1 MHNFD
6 FGSENLAQKL
16 LKIQKKTVQLSTF
29 RILVFFGLGA
39 LSILALAE
47 HPLWL
52 VPAGM
57 MAWLFIY
64 LIRQF
69 NFTKNQEAIFL
80 AIEELEK
87 RKAYRQ
93 KRELSKLEQG
103 AEFAEKAHPFSNDLD
118 LFGAHSLFQL
128 LNHTTSSKGKEKLSQ
143 LMKSEFSSE
152 KAQQRAAAV
161 EELKLKGN
169 LLQALESI
177 GLAFGSEGKN
187 SQYWEKWLQET
198 HKVNFFHKSLAL
210 VGPLGGISL
219 LTLIYLG
226 IIPQAVLGLWI
237 FMGILVLSLVFTPL
251 KQAAESIPISSQ
263 MKSLAIRAEK
273 IETEDF
279 HSELLS
285 LEKSRFFSG
294 KTPISSQL
302 IELDKLGLWV
312 QNRINLLYLPI
323 NLLFWTDF
331 LLFIKLETWKNRVSD
346 KLHQLTENLENWE
359 VWVSLGSFEV
369 EVGFPAKISWCQ
381 DPVLEVKNAVHPLIP
396 LDKAVPN
403 SVNLGKEDKIAL
415 LTGANMSGKT
425 TFMRTL
431 GINAVLVNLGL
442 RPFAEELRIGPIQLY
457 TSMRNSDNLGE
468 SVSSFYAELHRIRM
482 LISRLE
488 AGESIFFLLDEI
500 LKGTNTQDR
509 ISGSEALIHQMLNT
523 QGFGII
529 STHDI
534 ELAELS
540 NKEPRIKNYSF
551 HSEIMDQAIE
561 FDYNL
566 KIGPCPSFNAHKL
579 MELMG
584 IKFGKNA

>member
-16 LKIQKKTVQLSTF
+16 LKIQKKSVQLSTF
-29 RILVFFGLGA
+29 RILAFFGLGA

-52 VPAGM
+52 IPAGM

-69 NFTKNQEAIFL
+69 NFAKNQEAIFM
-80 AIEELEK
+80 AIEEIEK
-87 RKAYRQ
+87 RKIKRQ

-128 LNHTTSSKGKEKLSQ
+128 LNHTTSSGGKEKLSRR
-143 LMKSEFSSE
+143 MKSEFTSE
-152 KAQQRAAAV
+152 MAQKRAAAI
-161 EELKLKGN
+161 EELKSKRDFLR
-169 LLQALESI
+169 ALESV
-177 GLAFGSEGKN
+177 GLAFGSETGN
-187 SQYWEKWLQET
+187 FQNWEKWLLEIR
-198 HKVNFFHKSLAL
+198 KVNFVHKSLAL
-210 VGPLGGISL
+210 VGPLGGITL
-219 LTLIYLG
+219 LTLISLG
-226 IIPQAVLGLWI
+226 TIPQAFLGLWI
-237 FMGILVLSLVFTPL
+237 LMGILLLSLVFTPL
-251 KQAAESIPISSQ
+251 KQAADSIPISSQ
-263 MKSLAIRAEK
+263 MKSMAVRAEK
-273 IETEDF
+273 IESQEF
-279 HSELLS
+279 HSELLTV
-285 LEKSRFFSG
+285 EKSRFFSG
-294 KTPISSQL
+294 NIPVSTQL
-302 IELDKLGLWV
+302 TELDKLGLWA

-331 LLFIKLETWKNRVSD
+331 LLFVKLEKWKSRIGHT
-346 KLHQLTENLENWE
+346 LGQLPENLENWE

-369 EVGFPAKISWCQ
+369 EVGFPGKISWCQ
-381 DPVLEVKNAVHPLIP
+381 DPILEVINAIHPLIP
-396 LDKAVPN
+396 LEKAVPN
-403 SVNLGKEDKIAL
+403 SVNLGNEAQIGL

-442 RPFAEELRIGPIQLY
+442 RPFADELTLGPIQLY

-468 SVSSFYAELHRIRM
+468 SVSSFYAELDRIRA

-488 AGESIFFLLDEI
+488 AGEAIFFLLDEI

-509 ISGSEALIHQMLNT
+509 ISGSEALIHQMLNS

-534 ELAELS
+534 ELAELA
-540 NKEPRIKNYSF
+540 KKDPRIRNYSF
-551 HSEIMDQAIE
+551 HSEIMDQTIE
-561 FDYNL
+561 FDY
-566 KIGPCPSFNAHKL
+566 KIKNGPCPSFNAHKL

-584 IKFGKNA
+584 IKFGRSV